1 MDIESLKQAIID
13 QTGIGGASMTDEAA
27 RAALITIQSAS
38 ESETL
43 ELARQ
48 FGIYS
53 DDDTHTR
60 GRR

>member
-13 QTGIGGASMTDEAA
+13 QTGIGAASMTDEAA
-27 RAALITIQSAS
+27 RAALITILSAN
-38 ESETL
+38 ESQTL
-43 ELARQ
+43 ELARE

-53 DDDTHTR
+53 DDDTNTR